1 MIELRIGDRTA
12 LLAPAR
18 FTESGICL
26 QQSLLLLAF
35 DHILPRRPK
44 FLTASSSLPIGG
56 CFTTTVA
63 VPVCVWTGWKAATV
77 PRHAIA
83 SVKVTTVFII
93 VAVALLSGV
102 SMYQA
107 VRTRKS
113 AENPDTLPCVPI
125 FADDFSE
132 RSICSAQT
140 SQAGDCAR
148 TGVSAAERETRIMN
162 FSVSTTR
169 KKTRP
174 PSNSH
179 GQAQSGI
186 AAVSNS
192 VWNGGV

>member
-1 MIELRIGDRTA
+1 M
-12 LLAPAR
+12 
-18 FTESGICL
+18 S
-26 QQSLLLLAF
+26 
-35 DHILPRRPK
+35 
-44 FLTASSSLPIGG
+44 
-56 CFTTTVA
+56 A

-132 RSICSAQT
+132 VYLLGS
-140 SQAGDCAR
+140 D
-148 TGVSAAERETRIMN
+148 VSGRRLREKR
-162 FSVSTTR
+162 SVSRRTR
-169 KKTRP
+169 NPDNELLGLDNKKENEAT
-174 PSNSH
+174 
-179 GQAQSGI
+179 
-186 AAVSNS
+186 
-192 VWNGGV
+192 